1 MLVLKPC
8 TPLLI
13 KRLNNNCISN
23 KHLLI
28 LTALLLSLG
37 SYHPAIA
44 SQSVTI
50 DMRKPMSAAQLAEYN
65 RDGIVI
71 DYDNTPVLKQVYVT
85 AKDGAIARQLP
96 SSAAKKIKDYR
107 IGTKLDVIEDNQQW
121 YGIRDSIF
129 RQYDEDYDG
138 QDRMQIEVVRWEK
151 VYIKKDQTGLLDSI
165 VLMPKDLNIVS
176 HLSVGKKDESFETG
190 KALNDYLKIEL
201 IDKALFEKKRPLAVD
216 FLSHKNA
223 IKKRDGVISIQLVKD
238 SVNLVDIDSD
248 DDGETYR
255 YIGQIDAL
263 DQHLVEVLRW
273 ESQNY
278 QMFDQV
284 EGFLT
289 QEFSAYPYLS
299 PNKRYIISA
308 YANPYEGHTDLGLY
322 KVKGREIIPVMS
334 AGFKNWMPITDPADI
349 FWARD
354 GYLYLAVT
362 HSAAYWQEDGNLNN
376 RSQYIRIKVVDG
388 VATQ

>member
-1 MLVLKPC
+1 MFFCKKHNRFATRV
-8 TPLLI
+8 LLI
-13 KRLNNNCISN
+13 SS
-23 KHLLI
+23 
-28 LTALLLSLG
+28 ASLLSLG
-37 SYHPAIA
+37 SYQPAMA
-44 SQSVTI
+44 VQSVIKSTNPSI
-50 DMRKPMSAAQLAEYN
+50 KKPSAHA
-65 RDGIVI
+65 
-71 DYDNTPVLKQVYVT
+71 TPVPVK
-85 AKDGAIARQLP
+85 
-96 SSAAKKIKDYR
+96 
-107 IGTKLDVIEDNQQW
+107 
-121 YGIRDSIF
+121 
-129 RQYDEDYDG
+129 
-138 QDRMQIEVVRWEK
+138 
-151 VYIKKDQTGLLDSI
+151 LLDTNE
-165 VLMPKDLNIVS
+165 LNRIT
-176 HLSVGKKDESFETG
+176 HLSVGKKDHFFPAG
-190 KALNDYLKIEL
+190 KVLNDYLKIEL
-201 IDKALFEKKRPLAVD
+201 IDKAFFEKKRPLAVD
-216 FLSHKNA
+216 YLSHKNA
-223 IKKRDGVISIQLVKD
+223 IKKQDGVISIQLVKD

-322 KVKGREIIPVMS
+322 KVKGRAIIPVMS

-362 HSAAYWQEDGNLNN
+362 HSSVFWKEDGNYNDN
-376 RSQYIRIKVVDG
+376 FQYIRIKVDL
-388 VATQ
+388 

>member
-1 MLVLKPC
+1 MLVFKLC
-8 TPLLI
+8 TPFLI

-23 KHLLI
+23 KHLSV

-44 SQSVTI
+44 SQSATI
-50 DMRKPMSAAQLAEYN
+50 DMHKPMSAAQLAEYN
-65 RDGIVI
+65 RDGIAI
-71 DYDNTPVLKQVYVT
+71 DYDNTPVLKHVYVT
-85 AKDGAIARQLP
+85 AIDGAIARQLP
-96 SSAAKKIKDYR
+96 SGAAKKIKDYR
-107 IGTKLDVIEDNQQW
+107 VGTKLEVIEDNQQW
-121 YGIRDSIF
+121 YGVRDSIF

-151 VYIKKDQTGLLDSI
+151 VYIKKDQTGSLASI
-165 VLMPKDLNIVS
+165 ALTPKDLNIVS
-176 HLSVGKKDESFETG
+176 HVSVGKKDEYFETG
-190 KALNDYLKIEL
+190 KVLNDYLKIEL
-201 IDKALFEKKRPLAVD
+201 IDKEAFEKKRPLAVD
-216 FLSHKNA
+216 YLSHKNA
-223 IKKRDGVISIQLVKD
+223 IKKQDGVISIQLVKD
-238 SVNLVDIDSD
+238 SLTLVDIDSD

-278 QMFDQV
+278 QMIGQV

-322 KVKGREIIPVMS
+322 EVKGRDITPIMS
-334 AGFKNWMPITDPADI
+334 AGYTNWMPAIEPEDI

-362 HSAAYWQEDGNLNN
+362 HSAAFWKADGSLNDKF
-376 RSQYIRIKVVDG
+376 QYIRIRIDL
-388 VATQ
+388 

>member
-1 MLVLKPC
+1 MLVFKPC

-13 KRLNNNCISN
+13 KRLNNNCILK
-23 KHLLI
+23 KHLSV

-96 SSAAKKIKDYR
+96 SGAAKKIKDYR

-151 VYIKKDQTGLLDSI
+151 VYIKKDQTGSLDSI
-165 VLMPKDLNIVS
+165 ALTPKDLNVVS

-201 IDKALFEKKRPLAVD
+201 IDKAVFEKKRPLAVD

-223 IKKRDGVISIQLVKD
+223 IKKRNGVISIQLAKD

-334 AGFKNWMPITDPADI
+334 AGFQNWMPTMESADI
-349 FWARD
+349 FWASD

-362 HSAAYWQEDGNLNN
+362 HSAAYWKEDGNLND

>member
-1 MLVLKPC
+1 MRLFFKPKRGAMTMFISTKFQSYAANLLLVV
-8 TPLLI
+8 
-13 KRLNNNCISN
+13 
-23 KHLLI
+23 
-28 LTALLLSLG
+28 TALLLSFG
-37 SYHPAIA
+37 SYHSA
-44 SQSVTI
+44 
-50 DMRKPMSAAQLAEYN
+50 MAAQN
-65 RDGIVI
+65 VI
-71 DYDNTPVLKQVYVT
+71 KSTNPSIKKPSAHATPVPVK
-85 AKDGAIARQLP
+85 
-96 SSAAKKIKDYR
+96 
-107 IGTKLDVIEDNQQW
+107 
-121 YGIRDSIF
+121 
-129 RQYDEDYDG
+129 
-138 QDRMQIEVVRWEK
+138 
-151 VYIKKDQTGLLDSI
+151 LLDTNE
-165 VLMPKDLNIVS
+165 LNRIT
-176 HLSVGKKDESFETG
+176 HLSVGKKDQLFPAG
-190 KALNDYLKIEL
+190 KVLNDYLKIEL
-201 IDKALFEKKRPLAVD
+201 IDKAFFEKKRPLAVD
-216 FLSHKNA
+216 YLSHKNA
-223 IKKRDGVISIQLVKD
+223 IKKQDSVISIQLVKD
-238 SVNLVDIDSD
+238 SLKLVDIDSD

-354 GYLYLAVT
+354 GYLYVAVT
-362 HSAAYWQEDGNLNN
+362 HSASAMQIGGRVNAQT
-376 RSQYIRIKVVDG
+376 QYIRIKVDL
-388 VATQ
+388 